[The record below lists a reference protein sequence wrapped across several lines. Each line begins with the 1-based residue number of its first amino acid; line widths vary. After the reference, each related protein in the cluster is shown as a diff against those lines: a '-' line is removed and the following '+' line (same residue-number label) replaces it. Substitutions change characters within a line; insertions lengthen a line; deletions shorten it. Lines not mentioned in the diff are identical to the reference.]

1 MRTENASQFPDEL
14 DLVEFDNLEPIR
26 IEEPRG
32 SEAPGGFEVSGGFVG
47 GNARG
52 DLREF
57 QSLDELGEAARI
69 AGQRFKACF
78 ATK

>member
-1 MRTENASQFPDEL
+1 MHIENTTQVLDEAGV
-14 DLVEFDNLEPIR
+14 VEFDNLEPVR

-32 SEAPGGFEVSGGFVG
+32 FEEFGEFAGD
-47 GNARG
+47 NAQG

-57 QSLDELGEAARI
+57 QSLDELGEAARA

-78 ATK
+78 ATS